1 MHRVSLRNIWI
12 FLSYEGRRIVFS
24 DRFRIISVFIL
35 LFPTAYIALVLS
47 NPTVSIENLF
57 YHMMNSMIII
67 LYLYNV
73 AIASNLYYK
82 DYEENTIDYI
92 YSQPV
97 SKFEIYL
104 GRISSILLLNLIG
117 IIILA
122 LYSGSSLYILGRL
135 DVNVIP
141 AIAYLII
148 LYYVSV
154 VYGIFI
160 GLLNLFIVNTRKTV
174 VVGILIYIILFY
186 INGYID
192 ILYYSDVDS
201 IIKFI
206 IDLLPHRVSLLPA
219 SAIEYLYGVSIGYNM
234 PTPSNLVISSII
246 YLLVGLY
253 LGYRRIVLYDPI

>member
-1 MHRVSLRNIWI
+1 MYRVSFRSIRIL
-12 FLSYEGRRIVFS
+12 LSYELRRITFS
-24 DRFRIISVFIL
+24 DRFRIISVFII
-35 LFPTAYIALVLS
+35 LFPTAYIALILS
-47 NPTVSIENLF
+47 NPTVSIGNLF

-82 DYEENTIDYI
+82 DYEEITIDYI

-97 SKFEIYL
+97 SKFEIYIC
-104 GRISSILLLNLIG
+104 RISSILILNLIG

-122 LYSGSSLYILGRL
+122 LYSGSSLYILGRF

-141 AIAYLII
+141 AILYLAI

-154 VYGIFI
+154 VYGIFT
-160 GLLNLFIVNTRKTV
+160 GLLNLFIVNTRRTV
-174 VVGILIYIILFY
+174 VVGILLYIILFY

-192 ILYYSDVDS
+192 ILYYSGVDS
-201 IIKFI
+201 IVKFI
-206 IDLLPHRVSLLPA
+206 IDLLPHRISLLPA
-219 SAIEYLYGVSIGYNM
+219 SAIEYLYEISIGYKV
-234 PTPSNLVISSII
+234 PVPSNLAIASIL

-253 LGYRRIVLYDPI
+253 LGYRRVVLYDPI

>member
-1 MHRVSLRNIWI
+1 M
-12 FLSYEGRRIVFS
+12 
-24 DRFRIISVFIL
+24 
-35 LFPTAYIALVLS
+35 
-47 NPTVSIENLF
+47 
-57 YHMMNSMIII
+57 
-67 LYLYNV
+67 
-73 AIASNLYYK
+73 
-82 DYEENTIDYI
+82 
-92 YSQPV
+92 
-97 SKFEIYL
+97 
-104 GRISSILLLNLIG
+104 
-117 IIILA
+117 
-122 LYSGSSLYILGRL
+122 GRL